1 MNFVLRASAGFPKME
16 ESKDKE
22 PRIFAFAMLSFCI
35 HLAVL
40 AGQAMLPANEKK
52 IIPNTPPPIEVSF
65 VDPKPEKESGKKIVI
80 DTPPPEVIE
89 KPNTMDFLSNT
100 DSRAHGNLEPVKAD
114 EYRNN
119 KTMIPKAT
127 QPPMPEKTVEKPP
140 VKEKKPAPKKQ
151 VDPEPQERGIIEPPM
166 TSEPEVKVVEKK
178 PELPKSAYALLDGFD
193 ASKYASLDTKNN
205 STSNADDNKPI
216 SLDTTETKYVSYF
229 ARIKRQIERV
239 WVYPVEAAQRGI
251 NGELTLRFQISRDG
265 NLMGIVMVD
274 KSGYEILDMAAL
286 KAVRGAAPFYPIPST
301 IDKDSL
307 IILATFVYSPS
318 FSSR

>member
-1 MNFVLRASAGFPKME
+1 ME
-16 ESKDKE
+16 EPKDQE
-22 PRIFAFAMLSFCI
+22 PRIYAFVVLSVCM

-40 AGQAMLPANEKK
+40 AGQSLLPDSEKK
-52 IIPNTPPPIEVSF
+52 ITPNPPPIEVSF
-65 VDPKPEKESGKKIVI
+65 VEPKSEKEGKKIII
-80 DTPPPEVIE
+80 DAPPPETME
-89 KPNTMDFLSNT
+89 KPISADLLSNA

-119 KTMIPKAT
+119 KTVIPKAVT
-127 QPPMPEKTVEKPP
+127 PPVPEKREQTPPP
-140 VKEKKPAPKKQ
+140 VKAKKPAPKKPLEQ
-151 VDPEPQERGIIEPPM
+151 EPEEKAIKEPPM
-166 TSEPEVKVVEKK
+166 SSEPEVKAEEKK
-178 PELPKSAYALLDGFD
+178 PDLPKKSAYALLDGLD
-193 ASKYASLDTKNN
+193 ASKYASLDTKNP
-205 STSNADDNKPI
+205 STTNADDNKPI

-239 WVYPVEAAQRGI
+239 WVYPADAAQRGI
-251 NGELTLRFQISRDG
+251 SGELTLRFQISRDG

-274 KSGYEILDMAAL
+274 KSGFEILDLAAL